1 MVYVLIYHGVPE
13 EKLEH
18 KLTLQ
23 FYSKATDII
32 VSNEAREHHPGWVHF
47 LENWGR
53 GRQLC
58 SNISFALI
66 MHNSL
71 IIVLMR
77 FIHKDPKEQL
87 SDKGYR
93 IP

>member
-1 MVYVLIYHGVPE
+1 MVYVLVYHGVPE

-23 FYSKATDII
+23 FYSKAIDII

-58 SNISFALI
+58 SYML
-66 MHNSL
+66 
-71 IIVLMR
+71 
-77 FIHKDPKEQL
+77 
-87 SDKGYR
+87 
-93 IP
+93 